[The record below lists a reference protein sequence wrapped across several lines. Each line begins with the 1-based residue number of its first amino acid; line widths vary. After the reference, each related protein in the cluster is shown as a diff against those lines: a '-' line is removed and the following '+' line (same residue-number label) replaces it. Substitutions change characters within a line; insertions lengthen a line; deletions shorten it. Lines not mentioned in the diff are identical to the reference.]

1 MDVQIIQAPVE
12 QKNVLRH
19 LLELYTYDFSEFDPL
34 DVNEQGLYGYEYFD
48 HYWTEPERFPFLIK
62 VNGNYAG
69 FALVRK
75 ITQDGENYEPY
86 VEMAEFFVMKKYRKD
101 GVGRQVAFYL
111 FDSFPGKW
119 RIAEREVNVP
129 AQKFWR
135 KIISEYTKGNYKEI
149 QKADWEGPIQM
160 FFTGQ

>member
-75 ITQDGENYEPY
+75 ITQEGENYEPY
-86 VEMAEFFVMKKYRKD
+86 FEMAEFFVMKKIPKRWCW
-101 GVGRQVAFYL
+101 QASCIL
-111 FDSFPGKW
+111 F
-119 RIAEREVNVP
+119 I
-129 AQKFWR
+129 
-135 KIISEYTKGNYKEI
+135 
-149 QKADWEGPIQM
+149 
-160 FFTGQ
+160 